1 MASTSPD
8 AAPARLRHA
17 THWLIAQLAKH
28 AQRRSSHAF
37 TALGAHPA
45 HYALLAALDEF
56 GPASQ
61 ATLARRAALDRADT
75 AGLLT
80 DLRTRGLV
88 ERTPDAT
95 DRRRTVITLTDE
107 GTTHLH
113 HLDAVT
119 AAIGDDLLA
128 GLPPADR
135 HQFTALLTRLLTD
148 RPH

>member
-1 MASTSPD
+1 MAPTSPD

-28 AQRRSSHAF
+28 AQRRSSHVF
-37 TALGAHPA
+37 TALHSHPA
-45 HYALLAALDEF
+45 HYALLAALDEH

-61 ATLARRAALDRADT
+61 ATLDRRATLDRAGTT
-75 AGLLT
+75 ALLT
-80 DLRTRGLV
+80 DLRARGLV
-88 ERTPDAT
+88 ERTPDPT

-113 HLDAVT
+113 HLDTLT
-119 AAIGDDLLA
+119 AAISDDLLA
-128 GLPPADR
+128 ALPPADR

-148 RPH
+148 RPR